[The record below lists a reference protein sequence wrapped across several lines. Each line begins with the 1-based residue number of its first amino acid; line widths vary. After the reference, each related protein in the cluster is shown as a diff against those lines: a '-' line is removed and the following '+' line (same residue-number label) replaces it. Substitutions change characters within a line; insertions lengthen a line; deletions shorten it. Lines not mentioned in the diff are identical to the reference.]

1 MTGSKTQYKVHR
13 EWPVET
19 WLPLEQ
25 TGASLVEAKGK
36 SGVGTLWIA
45 KSILPLQCWP
55 YWLRVSSNAKSV
67 KGRRVAFEIFIRFL
81 CKNFYKIVEKVILQ
95 DSED

>member
-45 KSILPLQCWP
+45 KSILPLQC
-55 YWLRVSSNAKSV
+55 
-67 KGRRVAFEIFIRFL
+67 
-81 CKNFYKIVEKVILQ
+81 
-95 DSED
+95 